1 MRTIITIIFSCL
13 LIGAQPRKEIYDCG
27 EFIFSVKIYDDN
39 EQEMS
44 LRFLTIQYTGNNVE
58 EFDNAWELTTD
69 SLISKNTVVYI
80 GMELMEGKINGN
92 QKPYQYKYYNSEFEK
107 IEMEAT
113 GLIENEFIIW
123 LHPPRGRYFKILELN
138 PFPEIQFDKENWQT
152 TLEVG
157 EHWGNERWKT
167 WKGNIVISSV
177 YNYNRDEGRV
187 TAIAKSE
194 LGTTHLITDFDITN
208 GLKKLDYTN
217 IDGSRIVL
225 ELIEKRE

>member
-1 MRTIITIIFSCL
+1 MKTLLTIIISCL
-13 LIGAQPRKEIYDCG
+13 LIGTQPRKEIYDKG
-27 EFIFSVKIYDDN
+27 EFIFSVKIYDN
-39 EQEMS
+39 EQEMK
-44 LRFLTIQYTGNNVE
+44 LRFFPVQYTGDNKE
-58 EFDNAWELTTD
+58 EFDNAWELTKD
-69 SLISKNTVVYI
+69 NLIDKNTVVYL
-80 GMELMEGKINGN
+80 GMEIMEGKINGN

-107 IEMEAT
+107 IGMEAT
-113 GLIENEFIIW
+113 GMIENDSTIW
-123 LHPPRGRYFKILELN
+123 LHPPRDRYFKILELN

-167 WKGNIVISSV
+167 WKGNIIINSDYS
-177 YNYNRDEGRV
+177 YNRDDGKV
-187 TAIAKSE
+187 TAIANSE
-194 LGTTHLITDFDITN
+194 LGITHLVTDFDKMN